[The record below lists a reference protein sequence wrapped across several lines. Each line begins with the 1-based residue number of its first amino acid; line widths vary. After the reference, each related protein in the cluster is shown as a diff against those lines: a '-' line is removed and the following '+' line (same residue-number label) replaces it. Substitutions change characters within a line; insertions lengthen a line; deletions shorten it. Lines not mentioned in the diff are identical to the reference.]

1 LVYRQT
7 GFQEEFLARAYAQ
20 DLETEELSLDEAKAM
35 SRRIRQ
41 AGKEISNRSIL
52 AEVRD
57 RETFVKQKKTKKERQ
72 KEEQVV
78 VEKAKKPKKPV
89 VIEPEEEMEIE
100 SVETAS
106 EPDMPEVF
114 DYEQMREDYGW

>member
-1 LVYRQT
+1 
-7 GFQEEFLARAYAQ
+7 
-20 DLETEELSLDEAKAM
+20 M

-78 VEKAKKPKKPV
+78 VEKVNSERSRTAKKP
-89 VIEPEEEMEIE
+89 VIVEPEEIE
-100 SVETAS
+100 VASVESSSDT
-106 EPDMPEVF
+106 DMPKVF